1 MKIYLDNCS
10 LQRPLDDKT
19 QLRITVESE
28 AILGLIG
35 LCETGELELVG
46 SETLLYEAYR
56 NPNALRR
63 LFAFRVM
70 SKATEFVEVNDRVET
85 RALNLVDSGIKP
97 LDALHLAC
105 AEEAGAK
112 YLCTFDDGF
121 LKRANGLGNLHLQV
135 VSPTELVS
143 EIEK

>member
-19 QLRITVESE
+19 QLRIRIESE
-28 AILGLIG
+28 AVLGLIG
-35 LCETGELELVG
+35 LCESGQLELVG
-46 SETLLYEAYR
+46 SATLLYEAYR

-70 SKATEFVEVNDRVET
+70 AKATGFIEVNDRVES
-85 RALNLVDSGIKP
+85 RALDLVKSGIKP

-105 AEEAGAK
+105 AEEAGAE
-112 YLCTFDDGF
+112 YLCTCDDGF
-121 LKRANGLGNLHLQV
+121 LKRARVSEDLRLQV

>member
-19 QLRITVESE
+19 QLRITIESE
-28 AILGLIG
+28 AVLDLIG
-35 LCETGELELVG
+35 LCESGQLELVG

-70 SKATEFVEVNDRVET
+70 SKAADFVEVNDRVEN
-85 RALNLVDSGIKP
+85 RALNLVESGIKP
-97 LDALHLAC
+97 LDALHPAC
-105 AEEAGAK
+105 AEEAGAE
-112 YLCTFDDGF
+112 YLCTCDDGF
-121 LKRANGLGNLHLQV
+121 KRRARESESLRLQV

-143 EIEK
+143 EIGK